1 MLSVA
6 ARATSNPPSPHD
18 FKRVRM
24 FLSRHNTRATL
35 LRPLELQINKIYF
48 SFI

>member
-48 SFI
+48 SLI